1 MLIIQSVRIHI
12 IVRLARTSFPSSSDL
27 QILRLSLSNLL
38 ALFMERLIICRQ
50 SIGSDHFVVVQSIQ

>member
-12 IVRLARTSFPSSSDL
+12 IVTLARTSFPSPSDL

-50 SIGSDHFVVVQSIQ
+50 SVGSDHFVVVQSIQ

>member
-12 IVRLARTSFPSSSDL
+12 IVRLARTSFPSSTDL

-50 SIGSDHFVVVQSIQ
+50 SVGSDHFVVVQSIQ

>member
-50 SIGSDHFVVVQSIQ
+50 SVGSDHFVVVQSIQ